1 LRGEIDMKEI
11 QRRQGEPGNC
21 VCQPAWLFA
30 VNSIKRYFSRATSCF
45 KWEEMKEKKK
55 TGFVD

>member
-1 LRGEIDMKEI
+1 MKEI